1 VKRTARMKTLFSI
14 LLSIFLFL
22 LAGCSGT
29 IPTNNTPTIT
39 SSPIT
44 SSLINVLYTYNVEAT
59 DTDGDTL
66 TYTLTSSP
74 TGMAINSSSGV
85 ISWTPNT
92 VGDYDVTLKVSD
104 GESFDTQ
111 SFIITISLT
120 EIIALS
126 PPNNVSA
133 SDGYTDKVRIT
144 WDTVSGAS
152 HYQVYRTDTLLGA
165 KIAISGWQTG
175 TSYDDISVIPGSTPY
190 YYWVKA
196 ATSSSG
202 DNASVYSEYAF
213 GFATPL
219 IPINLPPPYN
229 VSASDILVNKVQI
242 TWNTGEYLLPIP
254 TEASH
259 YQVYRANNLLAT
271 KTAISG
277 WQTGTSYDDTSVAPW
292 TTYWYWVKAATSS
305 SGGNATVFSNLDTG
319 YAISIVTL

>member
-1 VKRTARMKTLFSI
+1 MKRTARMKTLFSI

-44 SSLINVLYTYNVEAT
+44 SSLINVLYTYNVKAT

-66 TYTLTSSP
+66 IYTLTSSP

-85 ISWTPNT
+85 ISWTPNA

-120 EIIALS
+120 QIITLF

-133 SDGYTDKVRIT
+133 SDFLINKVQIT

-175 TSYDDISVIPGSTPY
+175 TSYLDTSVTPWTTY

-202 DNASVYSEYAF
+202 DNAS
-213 GFATPL
+213 
-219 IPINLPPPYN
+219 
-229 VSASDILVNKVQI
+229 ASSGY
-242 TWNTGEYLLPIP
+242 NTG
-254 TEASH
+254 
-259 YQVYRANNLLAT
+259 N
-271 KTAISG
+271 AI
-277 WQTGTSYDDTSVAPW
+277 
-292 TTYWYWVKAATSS
+292 
-305 SGGNATVFSNLDTG
+305 TVIDPSTP
-319 YAISIVTL
+319 YI

>member
-1 VKRTARMKTLFSI
+1 MKRTKRMKTFS
-14 LLSIFLFL
+14 SIFLLILLFL

-29 IPTNNTPTIT
+29 ISTNNTPTIT

-66 TYTLTSSP
+66 IYTLTSSP

-85 ISWTPNT
+85 ISWTPNA

-111 SFIITISLT
+111 IFTITISLT
-120 EIIALS
+120 QITTLS
-126 PPNNVSA
+126 PPTGVSA
-133 SDGYTDKVRIT
+133 SDFLANKITIT

-152 HYQVYRTDTLLGA
+152 HYRVYRAELISAT

-175 TSYDDISVIPGSTPY
+175 TSYVDTSVATGTTY

-202 DNASVYSEYAF
+202 INASDF
-213 GFATPL
+213 
-219 IPINLPPPYN
+219 
-229 VSASDILVNKVQI
+229 
-242 TWNTGEYLLPIP
+242 
-254 TEASH
+254 
-259 YQVYRANNLLAT
+259 
-271 KTAISG
+271 SG
-277 WQTGTSYDDTSVAPW
+277 Y
-292 TTYWYWVKAATSS
+292 
-305 SGGNATVFSNLDTG
+305 DTG
-319 YAISIVTL
+319 YAQSLTDPGLDPFLP